1 MISFRYHLVSVI
13 AVFLALAVGI
23 VVGTTALNGP
33 ITKDLRRQLDAA
45 RASRDASAAE
55 VKALRAQAGDASRF
69 ATTYGTQLVGGTLSG
84 KKVLVIALPGVGAGE
99 QQGVSALL
107 TAAGA
112 ANAGVLQVS
121 SAYVDP
127 ANGQGIVSLAAGPS
141 HPVGWTAPR
150 TSDAG
155 QLAGSLLAYVLLG
168 KGQQTDVSQVLGGF
182 AALHMI
188 AVQGAGDGA
197 TTSASNSASDS
208 AGTVTPTP
216 DIVVLTKAAPRRQPT
231 YADAAELALVTSLSN
246 AGGHVVVAGDA
257 RSAASGGL
265 VDAVRGSGTVRNDVA
280 TVDDADTPFGSV
292 ATVLA
297 LAAADKGQV
306 GQYGESEGADALFPP
321 PAR

>member
-1 MISFRYHLVSVI
+1 VISFRYHLVSVI

-45 RASRDASAAE
+45 RASRDASSAE
-55 VKALRAQAGDASRF
+55 VKALRAQAGDAGRF
-69 ATTYGTQLVGGTLSG
+69 AATYGSQLVGGTLSG

-99 QQGVSALL
+99 QQGVSTLL
-107 TAAGA
+107 AAAGA
-112 ANAGVLQVS
+112 TSAGVLQVS
-121 SAYVDP
+121 SAFVDP

-168 KGQQTDVSQVLGGF
+168 KGQQTDLSQVLGGF

-197 TTSASNSASDS
+197 GNA
-208 AGTVTPTP
+208 AGTVTPTAE
-216 DIVVLTKAAPRRQPT
+216 IVVLTKGAPRTQPT
-231 YADAAELALVTSLSN
+231 YADAAELALVTSLSS

-257 RSAASGGL
+257 PSAASGGL
-265 VDAVRGSGTVRNDVA
+265 VKAVRGSGTARSDVA

-297 LAAADKGQV
+297 LAAATKGQV
-306 GQYGESEGADALFPP
+306 GQYGEGQGADALFPP